1 MEGKLKLTPDDI
13 IDAAGGTT
21 EAALLSLS
29 AKSTVSEWRK
39 LREIP
44 FGKLVL
50 LAYPIERKTN
60 GKINRKK
67 LFPTIWPQIWPELMR
82 KAK

>member
-1 MEGKLKLTPDDI
+1 LKPDQI

-21 EAALLSLS
+21 EAARLSFS

-39 LREIP
+39 LTEIP

-50 LAYPIERKTN
+50 LAYPIEQKTN

-67 LFPTIWPQIWPELMR
+67 LFPTIWQQIWPELMSKR
-82 KAK
+82 K